1 MDFSVQSLHTF
12 EFELSVELRTIL
24 NLANVTSTTKLN
36 KNSLMKLYK
45 NELTEIALR
54 LVKAYEKNLNICK
67 SAAVKIDQL
76 KSDQIEN
83 QKKLLEIQN
92 KQIDSVRQ
100 TVKTELKTWAD
111 VAKQGITSKP
121 ITEHAVKEAVKSVN
135 DEEKRSICLLI
146 HGIEEKDSEVPC
158 EIAKEVYRKLDFI
171 PPPPK
176 IVYSYRVGRKTSGKL
191 RPIKVELKN
200 QTDALMLLKNAGKL
214 KSTDMKSVFLSPDR
228 NKQEQAAHGKLVAEM
243 RTMIKEDPSKFY
255 FIRNNKVNFI
265 DKK

>member
-24 NLANVTSTTKLN
+24 NIANVTSTTELN
-36 KNSLMKLYK
+36 KNSLMKMYK
-45 NELTEIALR
+45 NELTEIVLR

-83 QKKLLEIQN
+83 QKKLMEIQD
-92 KQIDSVRQ
+92 KQIDSVQQ

-121 ITEHAVKEAVKSVN
+121 ITKHTVKEAVKSVN
-135 DEEKRSICLLI
+135 DEEKRSRCLLI
-146 HGIEEKDSEVPC
+146 HGIEEKDNEVPC

-171 PPPPK
+171 PPK
-176 IVYSYRVGRKTSGKL
+176 IVDSYRVGRKTSGKL
-191 RPIKVELKN
+191 RPIKVELKH
-200 QTDALMLLKNAGKL
+200 QTDALILLKNAGKL
-214 KSTDMKSVFLSPDR
+214 KSTDMKSVYLSPDR

-255 FIRNNKVNFI
+255 FIRNNKVNFV